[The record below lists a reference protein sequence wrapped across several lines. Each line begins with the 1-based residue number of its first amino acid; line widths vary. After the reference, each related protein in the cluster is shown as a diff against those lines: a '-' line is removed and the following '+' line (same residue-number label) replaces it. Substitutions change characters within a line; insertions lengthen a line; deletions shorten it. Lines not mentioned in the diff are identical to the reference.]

1 MNKWRDLLDGY
12 LIGLLCFILFVVE
25 RYRPLDQVI
34 YGKTYLY
41 GGIIFLLLTI
51 YETIK
56 YLRNK
61 DEEDRKFRK
70 RYDERDLEVEL
81 KSDNMTLFILKYLVL
96 GLALLGQIIKLDFQ
110 FVFLL
115 IYILIFLLPSI
126 LRKYYY
132 RKI

>member
-12 LIGLLCFILFVVE
+12 LIALLCFILFIVE
-25 RYRPLDQVI
+25 RYRALDQAI

-81 KSDNMTLFILKYLVL
+81 KSDNVTLFILKYLVL
-96 GLALLGQIIKLDFQ
+96 GLALLGQITKLDFQ

-115 IYILIFLLPSI
+115 IYIIIFLLPSI